1 MLITGISDILFEEL
15 REHGIKNHHNWVPRN
30 YFESSCFTKD
40 EEMFRP
46 PLEIA
51 ATEMWEGLVQK
62 LIDHGA
68 EPRAKLYARPREP
81 DVAELGFDQL
91 SWMDRKSLYWDDP
104 KAPLL
109 RPILSDLLGTNA
121 KHPRFKRRFQAARV
135 LLAKS
140 QTMPKRTLPKTVEE
154 LHVFLKNSTRV
165 LKKPGQKLSEDVA
178 ELWEALS
185 KEYQSLLPRVKDRKR
200 SLVFLAALEANS
212 SALKC
217 FLDLGFSP
225 NGRWWHRVSFT
236 PYDAIRCQISPN
248 ATEDEEQPS
257 RLLRDERT
265 QCLRALEQ
273 RGAYRGPFYLVEFQF
288 LFTTILVCLVTGLMI
303 FTISLNF
310 EIYGLSRSVVDYLI
324 NYLQSASS
332 PIAFYLAWWSMFMLG
347 WIYGIFLIGSFLAL
361 MFPVGQVMGALAGVF
376 WLRLPF
382 SAVVLHS
389 SPLVWLLT
397 LMVHNKNY
405 AAVNH
410 YTYGPTASILK
421 TMFSDGSK
429 TSRKHSVRHV

>member
-1 MLITGISDILFEEL
+1 MLITDISDILFGEL
-15 REHGIKNHHNWVPRN
+15 REHGIKNHHNWVQRN
-30 YFESSCFTKD
+30 YFESSCFTKGK
-40 EEMFRP
+40 ELFRP

-68 EPRAKLYARPREP
+68 DPRAKLYTRSQES
-81 DVAELGFDQL
+81 DVARLGFDQL
-91 SWMDRKSLYWDDP
+91 SWRDRRSLYWNALR
-104 KAPLL
+104 APLL
-109 RPILSDLLGTNA
+109 RPILSDILSTDA
-121 KHPRFKRRFQAARV
+121 EHPRFERRFQAARV
-135 LLAKS
+135 LLAKL

-165 LKKPGQKLSEDVA
+165 LKTPGQKLSEDVA

-185 KEYQSLLPRVKDRKR
+185 KEYQSHLPRVKDRKR

-236 PYDAIRCQISPN
+236 PYDAIRCQISLD

-257 RLLRDERT
+257 RFLRDERT
-265 QCLRALEQ
+265 QCLRALKQ
-273 RGAYRGPFYLVEFQF
+273 RGAYRGLFYLVEFQF
-288 LFTTILVCLVTGLMI
+288 IFTTILVCFVAGLVILTI
-303 FTISLNF
+303 FLNLKVH
-310 EIYGLSRSVVDYLI
+310 GLSRSIMDWHVK
-324 NYLQSASS
+324 YLQSTSS
-332 PIAFYLAWWSMFMLG
+332 PKAFHLAWYSIYILAI
-347 WIYGIFLIGSFLAL
+347 IYGFFLIGSFLAL
-361 MFPVGQVMGALAGVF
+361 MLPVAPVLAALAGVF
-376 WLRLPF
+376 LWRLPL
-382 SAVVLHS
+382 SAVILHS

-397 LMVHNKNY
+397 LMVHNNDF

-410 YTYGPTASILK
+410 FTYGPTASILK
-421 TMFSDGSK
+421 IMFSNGSK
-429 TSRKHSVRHV
+429 TSRKDSVRHV